1 MNKLSKQ
8 QNSVSIVSTLPNT
21 TYKEISIYNAY
32 QNDKKLKEFSSK
44 EDLML
49 MNSLIVRWANYVGVD
64 TPEASQLNMLSNFIK
79 EHFPSFNAFDI
90 KECIGMLASQS
101 LETDAE
107 HYGKISPIYVSKV
120 LKAYQEYK
128 SEVVFKVRGNIEKI
142 KETEVK
148 PIPNEERIDNF
159 KKLLT
164 IAKKEI
170 EQGLTYGV
178 VDEITGITYPTKNTS
193 TQTSTNKEIT
203 ISLSF
208 GASSPPLKEQIE
220 NQGFKLSDQR
230 LEEAEQIM
238 FDLYCLNKI
247 GILKEKDLHKCF
259 KRLNK
264 KLCKRILAPMLKEG
278 ERAILVKK
286 K

>member
-21 TYKEISIYNAY
+21 TSKEISIYNAY

-148 PIPNEERIDNF
+148 PIPNEERISNF
-159 KKLLT
+159 QKLLT

-170 EQGLTYGV
+170 EQGLTYIDAGDSIYNFIKYNKLFV
-178 VDEITGITYPTKNTS
+178 ITKDLIEEAMVYGNKNYINQTKKKV
-193 TQTSTNKEIT
+193 TQTVIK
-203 ISLSF
+203 
-208 GASSPPLKEQIE
+208 
-220 NQGFKLSDQR
+220 NQ
-230 LEEAEQIM
+230 
-238 FDLYCLNKI
+238 N
-247 GILKEKDLHKCF
+247 F
-259 KRLNK
+259 KRVADMKFEKEDMVKKYAREFVVNKFLLQLDLNELLQK
-264 KLCKRILAPMLKEG
+264 INIEMLKY
-278 ERAILVKK
+278 
-286 K
+286 